1 MTLPVNTESPV
12 ESRNQYYLFLD
23 ECGDQNLSNF
33 DPSFPIFTLCGVIMS
48 QTQLDIV
55 SNKIDA
61 LKKEFWG
68 DKKII
73 LHSRDI
79 RKCQN
84 GFEVLFDLNAKQRF
98 YEGINSI
105 LKEKVYVIVCCSILK
120 EPYIRQYGRLNDV
133 YGLSLSYIMERTVF
147 YLDSLMKNNIHLT
160 TIVECRGKRED
171 SNLLDYYN
179 KVCDRGTYWVI
190 SDRIKNYFKEF
201 EMKKKSDN
209 FIGLQIADL
218 VAYPITRHVL
228 DENAVNLAYDII
240 KDNIYQ
246 KEGKLYGMKVFPP
259 Q

>member
-98 YEGINSI
+98 YEGVNSI
-105 LKEKVYVIVCCSILK
+105 LKEKVYVIRALYS
-120 EPYIRQYGRLNDV
+120 
-133 YGLSLSYIMERTVF
+133 
-147 YLDSLMKNNIHLT
+147 
-160 TIVECRGKRED
+160 
-171 SNLLDYYN
+171 
-179 KVCDRGTYWVI
+179 
-190 SDRIKNYFKEF
+190 
-201 EMKKKSDN
+201 
-209 FIGLQIADL
+209 
-218 VAYPITRHVL
+218 PIW
-228 DENAVNLAYDII
+228 
-240 KDNIYQ
+240 
-246 KEGKLYGMKVFPP
+246 PP
-259 Q
+259 